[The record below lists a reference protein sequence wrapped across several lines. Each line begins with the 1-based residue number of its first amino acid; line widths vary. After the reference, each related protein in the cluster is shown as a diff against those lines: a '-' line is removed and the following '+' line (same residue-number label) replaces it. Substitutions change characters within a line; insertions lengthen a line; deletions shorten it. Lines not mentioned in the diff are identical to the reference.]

1 MMMYKRSQAILGHLR
16 SQEISNGKNA
26 FQVSEFSP
34 SVPQSHRYGACK
46 HAMVTARQGY
56 FILNNDHCPRIHGCD
71 GNQVLTEVYVWLSM
85 WGISVHAGTAQF
97 TAQML
102 SLSHLNAI
110 LSDDAA
116 FIKSFAS
123 YTSTNWEALLMLT
136 RIPLMCR
143 YFHPFG
149 VDGHARSIRD
159 ALLTLLNENV

>member
-1 MMMYKRSQAILGHLR
+1 MAKMPSRYLSSHHQSLSRTDTVH
-16 SQEISNGKNA
+16 
-26 FQVSEFSP
+26 VSMLWL
-34 SVPQSHRYGACK
+34 QLD
-46 HAMVTARQGY
+46 GY

-123 YTSTNWEALLMLT
+123 YTSTN
-136 RIPLMCR
+136 
-143 YFHPFG
+143 
-149 VDGHARSIRD
+149 
-159 ALLTLLNENV
+159 